1 MCSPVRSLLRHSP
14 WARQKIPAHA
24 PCLQEF
30 STTTAVKG
38 ERLESIIKAA
48 YGTEKYGFTASILGD
63 GKVSGHQL
71 IDAACLAVT
80 GGDCCAAQAP

>member
-1 MCSPVRSLLRHSP
+1 MHP
-14 WARQKIPAHA
+14 

-63 GKVSGHQL
+63 GKVSGHQAL
-71 IDAACLAVT
+71 VGAACLAVT
-80 GGDCCAAQAP
+80 GSNCCAAQVP

>member
-1 MCSPVRSLLRHSP
+1 MHPLR
-14 WARQKIPAHA
+14 
-24 PCLQEF
+24 LQEF

-63 GKVSGHQL
+63 GKVSEHQAL
-71 IDAACLAVT
+71 SDATCLS
-80 GGDCCAAQAP
+80 GCDW

>member
-1 MCSPVRSLLRHSP
+1 MHP
-14 WARQKIPAHA
+14 

-63 GKVSGHQL
+63 GKVSRHQAL

-80 GGDCCAAQAP
+80 VSDCCTAQVP

>member
-1 MCSPVRSLLRHSP
+1 MHP
-14 WARQKIPAHA
+14 

-30 STTTAVKG
+30 STTTSVKG

-63 GKVSGHQL
+63 GKVSGHQAL
-71 IDAACLAVT
+71 GAACLAVT
-80 GGDCCAAQAP
+80 VSDCCTAQVPQLCMPYKPF